1 MKIRA
6 FLAATAAF
14 SWSFSAPALAGAPI
28 TPPAADAAS
37 ADTLNAMTA
46 QCNAAAAVHGP
57 ATGPNDHWTGQY
69 VTGDVT
75 LGSGPTEVVGTKV
88 VDTSS
93 IQPLGTY
100 VPSVKE
106 IRGNPVRT
114 GGSVNMFGEQWST
127 AGYYPDSTYN
137 YTANYN
143 STFAHAFTCNI
154 YQAVYHKGY
163 TIPGTFHPAVPP
175 QGCYTNPGHA
185 TCDLTTHYCNSSDAP
200 GWGTSYANNDNCLW
214 HEIVPGQAAY
224 SDPDTVV
231 PDSWDAPTLVGNEAG
246 GSVNQDQTDV
256 GVASFEPHGG
266 RINVTGEHDDGQV
279 VICIS
284 PGSKGGSW
292 KAQNGY
298 GGGSF
303 TGSGTPAAPG
313 CNTPYFKIAPITT
326 GSTTSQG
333 TFTSVPQY
341 NLP

>member
-1 MKIRA
+1 MKYRA
-6 FLAATAAF
+6 LVAATAAL
-14 SWSFSAPALAGAPI
+14 SWGFSAPAVAGAPI
-28 TPPAADAAS
+28 TPPS
-37 ADTLNAMTA
+37 ANPANGDTLAAMTA
-46 QCNAAAAVHGP
+46 QCAALAANHGP

-69 VTGDVT
+69 VEGAVT
-75 LGSGPTEVVGTKV
+75 QVAGPTEEPGTKV
-88 VDTSS
+88 VDQSS

-106 IRGNPVRT
+106 IRGDPVRT

-137 YTANYN
+137 YTASYD

-154 YQAVYHKGY
+154 YDAVYHAGY
-163 TIPGTFHPAVPP
+163 TIPGQYHPAVPP
-175 QGCYTNPGHA
+175 QGCYTNPGHD
-185 TCDLTTHYCNSSDAP
+185 TCTLETHYCNSSDAP

-231 PDSWDAPTLVGNEAG
+231 PPSWDTPTLFGNEPGTA
-246 GSVNQDQTDV
+246 VNQDQTDV
-256 GVASFEPHGG
+256 NVASFEPHGG
-266 RINVTGEHDDGQV
+266 RVNVTGEHDDGQV

-292 KAQNGY
+292 RTQNGY
-298 GGGSF
+298 GGGSL
-303 TGSGTPAAPG
+303 TGPAAG
-313 CNTPYFKIAPITT
+313 CNTPYFKVAPITS
-326 GSTTSQG
+326 GSSTSQG

-341 NLP
+341 SL